1 MILLINYII
10 SWNLAKLNNSIIN
23 FLLLLINLLFD
34 NKINLIV

>member
-10 SWNLAKLNNSIIN
+10 SWNQAKLNNSIIN

-34 NKINLIV
+34 NKII